1 MNSPN
6 GFLERDRE
14 SVTGGNEF
22 ASLGARL
29 VRFGQALQEP
39 STTVSELSR
48 LAGACGISFKLR
60 AVADSEERNHE

>member
-6 GFLERDRE
+6 SFLERDRE
-14 SVTGGNEF
+14 SVTAGNEF

-39 STTVSELSR
+39 STTVSELGR
-48 LAGACGISFKLR
+48 LAKACGINFKLR
-60 AVADSEERNHE
+60 VASDSQEHPHE

>member
-1 MNSPN
+1 MTSQSS
-6 GFLERDRE
+6 FLERDRE
-14 SVTGGNEF
+14 HSLGGNEF
-22 ASLGARL
+22 ANLGARL
-29 VRFGQALQEP
+29 VRFGQAHQEP

>member
-6 GFLERDRE
+6 RFLERDRD
-14 SVTGGNEF
+14 SVTAGNEF

-39 STTVSELSR
+39 STTVSELAK
-48 LAGACGISFKLR
+48 LAGACGISLKLR
-60 AVADSEERNHE
+60 PVGESGEGK

>member
-6 GFLERDRE
+6 SFLERDRE

-39 STTVSELSR
+39 STTVSELAK
-48 LAGACGISFKLR
+48 LASACGISLKLR
-60 AVADSEERNHE
+60 AVGESGEGK

>member
-1 MNSPN
+1 MTTSNS
-6 GFLERDRE
+6 FLERDRE

-39 STTVSELSR
+39 STTVSELAK
-48 LAGACGISFKLR
+48 LASACGISLKLR
-60 AVADSEERNHE
+60 AVGESGESK